1 MLFKSDLISSKCN
14 TGQMSP
20 LCGARDEQVGGKSD
34 HGEEEGGRCEFSLA
48 LIVLFMTPSC
58 VFV

>member
-1 MLFKSDLISSKCN
+1 MRAGEP
-14 TGQMSP
+14 GQVP
-20 LCGARDEQVGGKSD
+20 AVRGARDEQVGGKSD
-34 HGEEEGGRCEFSLA
+34 HGEEEGGRCKFSLA